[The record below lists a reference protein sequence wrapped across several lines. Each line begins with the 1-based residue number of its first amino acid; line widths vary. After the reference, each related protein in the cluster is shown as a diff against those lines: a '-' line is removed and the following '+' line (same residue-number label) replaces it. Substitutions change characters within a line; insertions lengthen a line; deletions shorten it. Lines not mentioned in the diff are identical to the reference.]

1 MSIPFTLPNVYDGLA
16 EGHGLM
22 RVERDAA
29 GDVLVMEVQLA
40 WLGLVKQAP
49 RVVAVPL
56 RDLTEVRFKRGA
68 FKDTLFLRP
77 AHLDLLAELPG
88 KHKERVKLKI
98 KKQYREDVYDLLDE
112 LEEWRPVTGM
122 DAS

>member
-22 RVERDAA
+22 RVDPGPA
-29 GDVLVMEVQLA
+29 GAVLVLEVQLA

-56 RDLTEVRFKRGA
+56 AGLTEVRFKRGA
-68 FKDTLFLRP
+68 FKDSLFLRP
-77 AHLDLLAELPG
+77 SHLDLLTELPG
-88 KHKERVKLKI
+88 KHKDRVKLKI

-112 LEEWRPVTGM
+112 LEAWRPEATV
-122 DAS
+122 